1 MTRRWLV
8 RPFTVH
14 YRIGEVT
21 LFSWTA
27 PFAILQAHFSELPD
41 DPRETPPPFGNF
53 GPEVVGA
60 VVMSHPIRESLPRLT
75 VLDDHIRYVRQEY
88 ERCCVDFGRT
98 FAEYLQTFSSKTRA
112 TLTRKVRKFAEFS
125 GGRTDWREYRSPE
138 QMSEFH
144 RMARELSRRTYQ
156 EKLLDA
162 GLPAGAAFEHEM
174 KTLAEQGSVRGYL
187 LFHDATP
194 VAYLYSPI
202 VDGVV
207 CYQFLGFDPAFR
219 EHSPGTVLQ
228 YHIFERLFA
237 EKGLRM
243 FDFLEGEGQHKRLFA
258 TRTTRCADIYYYR
271 RGLKN
276 RTLVSLHANLD
287 TLSTYIG
294 ELLDR
299 YNLKSRIKRLLRSR

>member
-1 MTRRWLV
+1 MQ
-8 RPFTVH
+8 
-14 YRIGEVT
+14 YRIGDVT

-27 PFAILQAHFSELPD
+27 PLAVLQVHFSDLPD
-41 DPRETPPPFGNF
+41 DPRETPPPFANF

-60 VVMSHPIRESLPRLT
+60 VVKSHPIRASLPRIT
-75 VLDDHIRYVRQEY
+75 ILDEHVRYVRQEY
-88 ERCCVDFGRT
+88 ERCCVDFGGT
-98 FAEYLQTFSSKTRA
+98 FAEYLQTFSSKTRS
-112 TLTRKVRKFAEFS
+112 TLTRKVRKFADSS

-138 QMSEFH
+138 EMSEFY
-144 RMARELSRRTYQ
+144 RMARELSRKTYQ

-162 GLPAGAAFEHEM
+162 GLPEGEDFEREM
-174 KTLAEQGSVRGYL
+174 RTLAEQKSVRGYL
-187 LFHDATP
+187 LFHGGAP

-207 CYQFLGFDPAFR
+207 RYQFLGFDPAVR

-228 YHIFERLFA
+228 YHALERLFA

-243 FDFLEGEGQHKRLFA
+243 FDFLEGEGQHKKLFA
-258 TRTTRCADIYYYR
+258 TRTTRCADLYYYR

-276 RTLVSLHANLD
+276 QTLVGLHAGLD
-287 TLSTYIG
+287 TVSTRIG

-299 YNLKSRIKRLLRSR
+299 YNLKTRIKRLLRTR